1 MSKVRALL
9 IIGVLLLVEGYFYLI
24 RGILPVSMFS
34 EHIDGEVVY
43 MKVASEDGFNANF
56 LFYGLGIIFVV
67 SAAFLSNKL
76 KQTNRDI

>member
-9 IIGVLLLVEGYFYLI
+9 IIGVLLFIEGYFFFI

-43 MKVASEDGFNANF
+43 MKVAAEDGFNTNF
-56 LFYGLGIIFVV
+56 LFYGLGIVFVLLAV
-67 SAAFLSNKL
+67 FLSNRL
-76 KQTNRDI
+76 KRTKRDI